1 MGTALLA
8 LAVVW
13 ILCELA
19 LQVSEWVRAVPGERE
34 WRSVA
39 AIVVGCMVG
48 GLAAG
53 PVSAALPPVHL
64 PAGPAVVL
72 GLLLAVPGLALR
84 VWSIATL
91 GRFFRPIV
99 SVADDQTVVR
109 TGPYRL
115 VRHPSY
121 TGLLLVVLGVT
132 LGGGD
137 VVAAAVTTLGV
148 TVGLLWRIRAE
159 EAVLRRAFGA
169 AWDEHAAATGRL
181 LPRMVH
187 RSVTAPAGPS

>member
-1 MGTALLA
+1 MGIALLA
-8 LAVVW
+8 AAAVW
-13 ILCELA
+13 ILGEIA
-19 LQVSEWVRAVPGERE
+19 LQVSEWVRAAPGERE

-39 AIVVGCMVG
+39 AIVVGCTLG
-48 GLAAG
+48 SLAAR

-64 PAGPAVVL
+64 PAGLAAGL

-109 TGPYRL
+109 SGPYRL

-121 TGLLLVVLGVT
+121 TGLLLLVLGVS

-148 TVGLLWRIRAE
+148 TAGLLWRIRAE
-159 EAVLRRAFGA
+159 EAFLRRAFGA

-181 LPRMVH
+181 VPRIVH
-187 RSVTAPAGPS
+187 HAAP

>member
-1 MGTALLA
+1 MAIALVVLA
-8 LAVVW
+8 AVWLVG
-13 ILCELA
+13 EVA
-19 LQVSEWVRAVPGERE
+19 LQVSEWVRAAPGERE

-39 AIVVGCMVG
+39 AIVVGCTVG
-48 GLAAG
+48 SLAAG

-64 PAGPAVVL
+64 PADTAVVV

-121 TGLLLVVLGVT
+121 TGLLLVVLGLS
-132 LGGGD
+132 LGRGD

-148 TVGLLWRIRAE
+148 TAGLLWRIRAE
-159 EAVLRRAFGA
+159 EAVLRRAFGP

-181 LPRMVH
+181 LPRVGSS
-187 RSVTAPAGPS
+187 RA